1 MESNAH
7 PIQKSHFKIV
17 GKKLIFTVGTV
28 LLAFANVNAATV
40 SVDTKSDAKTIGLTV
55 NDTAVAKPES
65 INGNEKITAAAIAE
79 DSKIIESE
87 SVAVA
92 PLLPGKSQE
101 EIIADDNLVTENA
114 SKEIF
119 PLDFKKING
128 KKKSPKAPI
137 KSHSERLFGSL

>member
-1 MESNAH
+1 M
-7 PIQKSHFKIV
+7 
-17 GKKLIFTVGTV
+17 KKLIFTIGTV
-28 LLAFANVNAATV
+28 LLAFANVNAENV
-40 SVDTKSDAKTIGLTV
+40 SVDTKADTKTIQCTV
-55 NDTAVAKPES
+55 NDTAVVKPES
-65 INGNEKITAAAIAE
+65 VNGNEKVTATTIAE

-101 EIIADDNLVTENA
+101 EIIADDNLVVENV

-119 PLDFKKING
+119 PLDFNKING

-137 KSHSERLFGSL
+137 KNSNNERLFGSL